1 MTREQ
6 IQTIDAILAS
16 GCDVEIRKLKKGITI
31 ASVSKKLVYKEIAPC
46 DGEQGQGLKGEAT
59 KE

>member
-6 IQTIDAILAS
+6 IATIDAILAS
-16 GCDVEIRKLKKGITI
+16 GCDVEIRRLKKGVTI
-31 ASVSKKLVYKEIAPC
+31 ASVSKKLVYKEAPC
-46 DGEQGQGLKGEAT
+46 DGEQGQRLKGETT